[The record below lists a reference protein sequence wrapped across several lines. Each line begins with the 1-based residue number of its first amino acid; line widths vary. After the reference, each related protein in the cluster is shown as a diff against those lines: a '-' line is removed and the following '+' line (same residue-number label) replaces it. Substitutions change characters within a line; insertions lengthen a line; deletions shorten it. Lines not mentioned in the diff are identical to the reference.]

1 MFCPLCRTEY
11 REGFTTCS
19 DCHVALVAQVPEDD
33 EPGAYHVLWK
43 GENPEF
49 QSMLVE
55 ELDSAKIG
63 CTAIPL
69 DLLFRNS
76 RDFVDVQ
83 RPPLFGL
90 AVCVSVADYPAAKR
104 ILEDCLGTESN
115 SEPSAPQETPEAPE
129 VSLVVPDVPLDWDES
144 TATLE
149 LWRGNREPESKFLCD
164 SLRGVGIPSRQ
175 QTQPD
180 GATVIF
186 VRPEDAERA
195 REIVREVTE
204 NAAPTANVEGVYDL
218 SWKDEPVR
226 SYTLL
231 LAIGIPWFLLLIFI
245 PQWRHIPEPLDVF
258 FTTVAAIV
266 MFISNFGTLWM
277 IYQAVRYEVRP
288 LRFVILS
295 FLPLSFIWYYHERYK
310 RRRKVMRLPIAIR
323 LRIPP
328 PSA

>member
-1 MFCPLCRTEY
+1 MFCPVCRTEY
-11 REGFTTCS
+11 REGFTICS
-19 DCHVALVAQVPEDD
+19 DCHVALVAQAPADD
-33 EPGAYHVLWK
+33 EPGAYHVLWR

-83 RPPLFGL
+83 RPPLFGF
-90 AVCVSVADYPAAKR
+90 AVCVSVAEFPAAKR
-104 ILEDCLGTESN
+104 ILENCLETESTL
-115 SEPSAPQETPEAPE
+115 EPSAPQETPEAAE
-129 VSLVVPDVPLDWDES
+129 VSLVVPDIPLDWDES

-149 LWRGNREPESKFLCD
+149 LWRGNREPQCKFLCD

-180 GATVIF
+180 GATLVF
-186 VRPEDAERA
+186 VRPEDADRA
-195 REIVREVTE
+195 REIVREVTQ
-204 NAAPTANVEGVYDL
+204 NTAPATSVEGVYDL
-218 SWKDEPVR
+218 GWEDEPVR

-231 LAIGIPWFLLLIFI
+231 WAMCVPSLLLLILI
-245 PQWRHIPEPLDVF
+245 SQWRHIPEPLDVF

-266 MFISNFGTLWM
+266 MFLSNFGTLWM
-277 IYQAVRYEVRP
+277 IYQALRYEVRP

-323 LRIPP
+323 LRMPP
-328 PSA
+328 PSS

>member
-19 DCHVALVAQVPEDD
+19 DCHVALVAQVPADY
-33 EPGAYHVLWK
+33 EPGAFHVLWK
-43 GENPEF
+43 GEDPEF
-49 QSMLVE
+49 QSLLVD
-55 ELDSAKIG
+55 ELDSAKVG

-83 RPPLFGL
+83 RPPLFGF
-90 AVCVSVADYPAAKR
+90 AVCVSVAEFPAAKR
-104 ILEDCLGTESN
+104 ILENCLETKPGP
-115 SEPSAPQETPEAPE
+115 EPSAPQETQEATE
-129 VSLVVPDVPLDWDES
+129 FSLVVPDIPLEWDES

-149 LWRGNREPESKFLCD
+149 LCRGNGEPQGKFLRD

-180 GATVIF
+180 GATLVF
-186 VRPEDAERA
+186 VRPEDGDRA
-195 REIVREVTE
+195 REIVREVSQ
-204 NAAPTANVEGVYDL
+204 NAAPTANIEGVYDFG
-218 SWKDEPVR
+218 WKDEPVR

-231 LAIGIPWFLLLIFI
+231 WGLCVPWLLLIILI

-258 FTTVAAIV
+258 FTTIAAIV
-266 MFISNFGTLWM
+266 TILSNLGTLWV
-277 IYQAVRYEVRP
+277 IYQALRYEVRP

-295 FLPLSFIWYYHERYK
+295 LLPLSFIWYYHERYK

-323 LRIPP
+323 LRMPP